1 MDFRFL
7 YPDAAENLYLRLTPT
22 IVEKLISYANLQQR
36 KWQLYLNT
44 KPENLES
51 G

>member
-1 MDFRFL
+1 MDFRVL
-7 YPDAAENLYLRLTPT
+7 YPDVVENFYLRLTPI
-22 IVEKLISYANLQQR
+22 IVEKRISYANLQET